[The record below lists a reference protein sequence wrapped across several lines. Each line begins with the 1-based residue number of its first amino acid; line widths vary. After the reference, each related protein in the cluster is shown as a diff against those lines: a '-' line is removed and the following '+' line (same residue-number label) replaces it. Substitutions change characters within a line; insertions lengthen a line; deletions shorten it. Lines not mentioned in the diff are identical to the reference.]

1 MIFCDDIDQQQ
12 EAMEVPKMVEIE
24 KVIKE
29 LNATI
34 AMFTRQGDKD
44 IDHHQ

>member
-34 AMFTRQGDKD
+34 CMVTREGDKD
-44 IDHHQ
+44 IDHHE